1 MRTNWQYLV
10 LAFALA
16 LFSWHLV
23 SGREKV
29 DTWIQVPVEM
39 VNMPQGYVVRQGMVH
54 RIEVRVRGPRPML
67 RTIDMR
73 NVFYPLDLAE
83 LQPGLNQLEFE
94 TRNISMSRAIE
105 VVEISPSR
113 VELLVDRLITKTV
126 PVIKQVETDLHDDH
140 ELKSAVLRPPTVAL
154 RGPQVKIEEVDEILT
169 QPVTVEDDRPGKLEV
184 TVGLILPPEVEAT
197 PSRVTLQL
205 DFGEKTTD
213 ISLEREVL
221 VAQPAGMTVMV
232 EPARV
237 RLNLRAPITMV
248 RDEKLVDSVWV
259 TTSPLGDLASG
270 EHEVSYRVELP
281 PGVVL
286 LQKEPENV
294 RVQIEQIAAVP
305 DPADPIAPSSPQ
317 NGLI

>member
-39 VNMPQGYVVRQGMVH
+39 VNMPQGFVVRQGMVH

-73 NVFYPLDLAE
+73 NVFYPLDLAQ
-83 LQPGLNQLEFE
+83 LQPGMNQLEFE

-105 VVEISPSR
+105 VVEISPTR
-113 VELLVDRLITKTV
+113 VDLLVDRLITRNV
-126 PVIKQVETDLHDDH
+126 PVVTQLETDLHEDY
-140 ELKSAVLRPPTVAL
+140 ELKRSVLRPPTVVL
-154 RGPQVKIEEVDEILT
+154 RGPQSMVEEVDQVTT
-169 QPVTVEDDRPGKLEV
+169 QPVTVEDHRPGKVEA
-184 TVGLILPPEVEAT
+184 TVGLILPPEVEAN
-197 PSRVTLQL
+197 PSRVSLQL

-213 ISLEREVL
+213 ISMEREVL

-232 EPARV
+232 EPKRI
-237 RLNLRAPITMV
+237 RLKLRAPISLV
-248 RDEKLVDSVWV
+248 RDEKLADNVWV
-259 TTSPLGDLASG
+259 TTSPLGELASG

-281 PGVVL
+281 PGVAL
-286 LQKEPENV
+286 LHGEPGSV
-294 RVQIEQIAAVP
+294 RVQIDQIAAGAD
-305 DPADPIAPSSPQ
+305 DPGQTSP
-317 NGLI
+317 

>member
-39 VNMPQGYVVRQGMVH
+39 VNMPQGFVVRQGMVH

-94 TRNISMSRAIE
+94 TRNISLSRAIE

-113 VELLVDRLITKTV
+113 AELLVDRLMTKNV
-126 PVIKQVETDLHDDH
+126 PVVKQMETDLHEDY
-140 ELKSAVLRPPTVAL
+140 ELKRAAVRPPAVVL
-154 RGPQVKIEEVDEILT
+154 RGPQAKVEEVDEIMT
-169 QPVTVEDDRPGKLEV
+169 QPVTVEDDRPGKLEI
-184 TVGLILPPEVEAT
+184 TVGLILPPEVEAN
-197 PSRVTLQL
+197 PSRVSLQL

-213 ISLEREVL
+213 ISIEREVL
-221 VAQPAGMTVMV
+221 VAQPAGMTVTV
-232 EPARV
+232 DPARI
-237 RLNLRAPITMV
+237 RLQLRAPLSMV
-248 RDEKLVDSVWV
+248 REEKLVDAVWV
-259 TTSPLGDLASG
+259 TTSPLGELASG

-286 LQKEPENV
+286 LQGEPENV
-294 RVQIEQIAAVP
+294 RVQIEQISAVP
-305 DPADPIAPSSPQ
+305 VAPDPNAP
-317 NGLI
+317 